1 VLSPPC
7 TGTPVARSGG
17 VKYVVFSLLVT
28 ACAMDRDIA
37 TKVTIAEGVYGQLTS
52 DGLPV
57 ARQAVTVYT
66 ASGDYATATS
76 DGDGVYQ
83 IALPNGDYTICTS
96 ACTTITTPSS
106 ARVRYDWTDGP
117 GGGTWDKI

>member
-1 VLSPPC
+1 
-7 TGTPVARSGG
+7 
-17 VKYVVFSLLVT
+17 VKYALFLAVVA

-37 TKVTIAEGVYGQLTS
+37 TKVTITEGVYGQLTS
-52 DGLPV
+52 DSLPV
-57 ARQAVTVYT
+57 AKQQVTVYSAT
-66 ASGDYATATS
+66 GAYSTATS

-83 IALPNGDYTICTS
+83 IDLPNGDYTICTS

-106 ARVRYDWTDGP
+106 ATVRYDWTDGP

>member
-1 VLSPPC
+1 M
-7 TGTPVARSGG
+7 
-17 VKYVVFSLLVT
+17 KYVLLSLLVT

-37 TKVTIAEGVYGQLTS
+37 TKVTIHEGVYGQLTS
-52 DGLPV
+52 DGLPA
-57 ARQAVTVYT
+57 ARQQVTVYT
-66 ASGDYATATS
+66 ASGTYASATS

-83 IALPNGDYTICTS
+83 VDLPNGDYTICTS

-106 ARVRYDWTDGP
+106 ATVRYDWADGP

>member
-1 VLSPPC
+1 
-7 TGTPVARSGG
+7 
-17 VKYVVFSLLVT
+17 VKYVLLSLLVT

-37 TKVTIAEGVYGQLTS
+37 TKVTIREGVYGQLTS

-57 ARQAVTVYT
+57 AKQQVTVYT
-66 ASGDYATATS
+66 ASGTYAAATS

-83 IALPNGDYTICTS
+83 VDLPNGDYTICTS

-106 ARVRYDWTDGP
+106 ATVRYDWTDGP

>member
-1 VLSPPC
+1 M
-7 TGTPVARSGG
+7 
-17 VKYVVFSLLVT
+17 KYALYLVLVT

-57 ARQAVTVYT
+57 AKQQVTVYAAT
-66 ASGDYATATS
+66 GTYATATS

-83 IALPNGDYTICTS
+83 VDLPNGDYTICTS
-96 ACTTITTPSS
+96 ACTTISTPSS
-106 ARVRYDWTDGP
+106 ATVRYDWTNGP

>member
-1 VLSPPC
+1 
-7 TGTPVARSGG
+7 
-17 VKYVVFSLLVT
+17 VKYVLFSLLVA
-28 ACAMDRDIA
+28 ACGMDRDIA
-37 TKVTIAEGVYGQLTS
+37 TKVTIREGVYGQLTS

-57 ARQAVTVYT
+57 AKQQVTVYT
-66 ASGDYATATS
+66 ASGTYAAAMS

-83 IALPNGDYTICTS
+83 VDLPNGDYTICTS

-106 ARVRYDWTDGP
+106 ATVRYDWTDGP